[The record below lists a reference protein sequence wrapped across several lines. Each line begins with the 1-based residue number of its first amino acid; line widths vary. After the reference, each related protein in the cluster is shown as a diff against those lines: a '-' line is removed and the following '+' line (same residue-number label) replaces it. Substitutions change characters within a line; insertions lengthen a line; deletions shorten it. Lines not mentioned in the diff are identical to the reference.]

1 VTVNLP
7 HKAAALTNLVG
18 ARGQFCRGGP
28 VYGFPVRPQQILTM
42 RLTTAA
48 AVQPVRPLLE
58 WDELVP
64 EAKRAALHVH
74 TKDKGHPPR
83 GQ

>member
-1 VTVNLP
+1 
-7 HKAAALTNLVG
+7 
-18 ARGQFCRGGP
+18 
-28 VYGFPVRPQQILTM
+28 
-42 RLTTAA
+42 
-48 AVQPVRPLLE
+48 VRPLLE

>member
-7 HKAAALTNLVG
+7 HKSAALTDLVG
-18 ARGQFCRGGP
+18 GRGQFFRGGP
-28 VYGFPVRPQQILTM
+28 VYGFPVRPQQIVTM
-42 RLTTAA
+42 RLETAA
-48 AVQPVRPLLE
+48 AVEPVRPLLE
-58 WDELVP
+58 WEELVP
-64 EAKRAALHVH
+64 EAKRAALHTH